1 MNLVVL
7 KVTKDN
13 LDDAGDR
20 EDVPDPYEALNDDV
34 LVVGENDVARVI
46 TMQNI
51 FHDGSTSSHQLL
63 QQMKTSQTD
72 PISLK
77 HTINQYSN
85 TSLNF
90 HMEETFWNF
99 FYHTKLISK
108 H

>member
-1 MNLVVL
+1 M

-63 QQMKTSQTD
+63 NSTD
-72 PISLK
+72 HIPSCRTGRVKNHIL
-77 HTINQYSN
+77 
-85 TSLNF
+85 
-90 HMEETFWNF
+90 
-99 FYHTKLISK
+99 
-108 H
+108 